1 MDLIETLNRTM
12 KLAMDDGRAGSYED
26 AKALFESFKLRIHVQ
41 PGFAAVPAAQAAV
54 LTMLN
59 AAPKTFLGGVELM
72 GAVQEQCTMAWFA
85 GQTLGKV
92 AQSFGAIVAEGLDEW
107 EGSTIYVGD
116 YEVLPARK
124 FSLGLILEAGGFT
137 LSPDG
142 ASLGTAL
149 AAAHVGVAAAGAAL
163 SEAFLHAYRNTPL
176 AGQRDVRWRFP
187 DGTSHKTLG
196 NLWLAGL
203 GHLGQAFLWT
213 ATLAGDQ
220 YLPKAVKLS
229 DFDSVSNSS
238 LSTCLLVNHQDVGH
252 KKVDVIAERLEAL
265 GVQVERNY
273 ERLDPGARVVHVSH
287 ELFVVAVDN
296 IALRRSLDRFN
307 GTRILEAGIGNGVD
321 AFTRIQ
327 VHAFPG
333 PRKARDIWADDDAE
347 SSRAIDISKPAY
359 QSLLAQNGDRCG
371 TTLLAGRSVA
381 TPFVGAFAGAIL
393 FHLAQY
399 PSAIGHAWN
408 FDIKNL

>member
-12 KLAMDDGRAGSYED
+12 KLAMDDGRVASYEE

-41 PGFAAVPAAQAAV
+41 PGFTNVPAAQAAV
-54 LTMLN
+54 LTLLN
-59 AAPKTFLGGVELM
+59 AAPKTFLGGVELT
-72 GAVQEQCTMAWFA
+72 GAVHERCTMAWFA

-92 AQSFGAIVAEGLDEW
+92 AQSFGAFVAADLDER
-107 EGSTIYVGD
+107 EVPTIYIGNH
-116 YEVLPARK
+116 EVPPLK
-124 FSLGLILEAGGFT
+124 FSLGVILEADGFT
-137 LSPDG
+137 LSPDR
-142 ASLGTAL
+142 AALGTAR

-163 SEAFLHAYRNTPL
+163 SEAFLHAYRKAPL

-187 DGTSHKTLG
+187 SGTYSKTLG
-196 NLWLAGL
+196 NLWLVGL

-213 ATLAGDQ
+213 AALAGDQ

-229 DFDSVSNSS
+229 DFDNVSNSS
-238 LSTCLLVNHQDVGH
+238 LSTCLLVNRQNVGH

-273 ERLDPGARVVHVSH
+273 ERLDPGARVVHVNH

-296 IALRRSLDRFN
+296 VALRRSLDRFN
-307 GTRILEAGIGNGVD
+307 GTRVLEAGIGNGVD

-399 PSAIGHAWN
+399 PTAGGHAWS